1 MSATGTTYKTS
12 LINSWRYLGNKCMK
26 NNFNKTLYV
35 IKWNSDHQTI
45 ITSGWQ
51 INAIMHSGKKW
62 YNGESQMRVLRKAA
76 DKDFEKMEV
85 IL

>member
-1 MSATGTTYKTS
+1 MSATRTTYKTS
-12 LINSWRYLGNKCMK
+12 LINNRRYLGNKCMK
-26 NNFNKTLYV
+26 NNFSKTLYV

-51 INAIMHSGKKW
+51 INAITHSEKKW

-76 DKDFEKMEV
+76 DEDFEKMEV

>member
-1 MSATGTTYKTS
+1 
-12 LINSWRYLGNKCMK
+12 MK
-26 NNFNKTLYV
+26 DNFSKTLYV

-51 INAIMHSGKKW
+51 ISAIRHSEKKW
-62 YNGESQMRVLRKAA
+62 YNGESQMRVLRKAT
-76 DKDFEKMEV
+76 DEDFEKIEV

>member
-1 MSATGTTYKTS
+1 
-12 LINSWRYLGNKCMK
+12 MK
-26 NNFNKTLYV
+26 DNFSKTLYV

-51 INAIMHSGKKW
+51 ISAIRHS
-62 YNGESQMRVLRKAA
+62 GESQMRVLRKAT
-76 DKDFEKMEV
+76 DEDFEKMEV